1 MSHLSD
7 SGWSDD
13 QKSSCE
19 DLPAISHLSDSGW
32 SQHRKSSC
40 EDFRAMSH
48 LSDSCWIWSRN
59 SSFEDCS
66 GKVTPS
72 RLSLNSLSNV
82 RLWRPSGR
90 WRPWRDGKAVNCVT
104 PFQWMLRFKGFEA
117 LQEAPCS
124 HATAL
129 PHKSRPGLLFLLL
142 QSLAPAAFGA
152 ASIPSLVPAHLPLIL
167 TVFLSQ
173 ACDQVEMSPF
183 SGPSSGLPS
192 QVWTFPL
199 SKAQLLHHTFSEHQ
213 DQWHN
218 FHGHDH
224 YVADNPSELT
234 SAARR
239 VCQDVSERSPSKKNK
254 ALLSHTKK

>member
-1 MSHLSD
+1 MSGFEGPLEDEGRDAMGRLSIV
-7 SGWSDD
+7 SPLPMNAPLQRFWS
-13 QKSSCE
+13 
-19 DLPAISHLSDSGW
+19 
-32 SQHRKSSC
+32 
-40 EDFRAMSH
+40 
-48 LSDSCWIWSRN
+48 
-59 SSFEDCS
+59 
-66 GKVTPS
+66 PS
-72 RLSLNSLSNV
+72 RSTMQ
-82 RLWRPSGR
+82 P
-90 WRPWRDGKAVNCVT
+90 
-104 PFQWMLRFKGFEA
+104 
-117 LQEAPCS
+117 
-124 HATAL
+124 ATAL

-213 DQWHN
+213 DQWHH

-239 VCQDVSERSPSKKNK
+239 VCQDDSERSPSKKNK